1 MDEMAE
7 HRGWLIRR
15 GDYQASPRVSYVKRY
30 SALAARSLISSHPSY
45 PPTPVWPWRLMEL
58 RRSPPPL
65 AVSYFHHINSAHKE
79 AIILFIIIWRTREQ
93 K

>member
-30 SALAARSLISSHPSY
+30 SALAARSLISSHPSSH
-45 PPTPVWPWRLMEL
+45 PSLALEADGAETVTPSSSRVLLP
-58 RRSPPPL
+58 S
-65 AVSYFHHINSAHKE
+65 H
-79 AIILFIIIWRTREQ
+79 
-93 K
+93 